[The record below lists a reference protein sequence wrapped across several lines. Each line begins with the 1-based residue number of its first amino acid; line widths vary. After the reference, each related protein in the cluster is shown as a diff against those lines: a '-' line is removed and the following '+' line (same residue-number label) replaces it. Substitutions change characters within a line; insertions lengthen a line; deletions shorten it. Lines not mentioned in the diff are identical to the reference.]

1 MFIELRIKQQN
12 ESFHLAAVFLQHQ
25 RCFLPRTV
33 VISLQRLLFSASSSF
48 FFVLQ
53 DTRIRVIEKE
63 SSGQKSRRLSI
74 INPSPEGSQNLS
86 FSTESSEELDDWL
99 DALHQHLFDQSECV
113 SAKHARVN
121 LVETK
126 VEDVSGNQSGRVS
139 GQMAHLLSM
148 SLTSPRW
155 KPGQWLHCCNQ
166 LMKIEVVSPRK
177 PSLFLTKQADSVYN
191 DLSE

>member
-1 MFIELRIKQQN
+1 MNLFVL
-12 ESFHLAAVFLQHQ
+12 
-25 RCFLPRTV
+25 
-33 VISLQRLLFSASSSF
+33 LLFFCSVSDVWFHTELYHHFPAAAPVFSF

-74 INPSPEGSQNLS
+74 INPSPEGSQNLT

-113 SAKHARVN
+113 SAKHAHVDV
-121 LVETK
+121 VETK
-126 VEDVSGNQSGRVS
+126 VEDVSGNQSGKGN

>member
-12 ESFHLAAVFLQHQ
+12 ESFHIAAVFLQHQ
-25 RCFLPRTV
+25 RCLVPRRV
-33 VISLQRLLFSASSSF
+33 VISLQRLLLSAS

-121 LVETK
+121 VVETK
-126 VEDVSGNQSGRVS
+126 VEDVSGNQSGRGN

-148 SLTSPRW
+148 SLPSPRW

-191 DLSE
+191 DLSK